1 MYISEQLPNNTS
13 NLTKQQSSN
22 QKSHLT
28 KQSLDTDYYALRD
41 LKLKHPN
48 SFFLWYFKI
57 N

>member
-13 NLTKQQSSN
+13 HLTKQQSSN
-22 QKSHLT
+22 QKSYLT
-28 KQSLDTDYYALRD
+28 KQSLDTDYHALRD